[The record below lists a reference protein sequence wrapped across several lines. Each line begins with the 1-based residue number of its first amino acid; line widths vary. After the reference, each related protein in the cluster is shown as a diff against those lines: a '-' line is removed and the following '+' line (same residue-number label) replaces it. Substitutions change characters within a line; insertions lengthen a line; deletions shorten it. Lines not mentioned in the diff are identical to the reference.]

1 MPERTLIVSN
11 RLPVTLS
18 QDDDGRWDAR
28 PSSGGLVS
36 ALEPV
41 LTRCGGV
48 WIGWPGTTDCP
59 QPEVERALA
68 DMSAGYRCKPVMLEP
83 EEVQGFYQGFSN
95 EIIWP
100 LFHDLF
106 TSCNFDPDYWK
117 TYRRVNRKFARAVA
131 QEYRAGDYI
140 WVHDYHL
147 MELAHELKRLE
158 VQARTGFFLHIPF
171 PPLEMFLKLPWR
183 FEILRSLLAFDALG
197 FQTPRDQHNFLAC
210 AHALFDIRLEGSG
223 RIVRVRVRDESV
235 ETWCDA
241 AVESRRSVTPDTL
254 PKMGEF
260 KAAVVPLRSETRT
273 LPDGTPSVSPASH
286 AMVVPMPRNPVDDT
300 AYLRTSRTVQVGAFP
315 IGIDYEAVANAAARD
330 ECRAKAAVLRTD
342 LSHSQIVLGV
352 DRLDYTKG
360 LINKLEAFRNALRR
374 YPDLH
379 QKVTLVQ
386 HVVPSRS
393 DIPEYRRLRLE
404 LEQRV
409 GEING
414 EFTASGWVPVH
425 YMYHSL
431 DFEELIAYYLA
442 ADIALVTSLKDGM
455 NLVAKEYCAAQ
466 IKENGVLILSEFAGA
481 AAQLQGGALLV
492 NPHDIA
498 GMADCIHEAVNMPYS
513 ERQRRMRMLRRTV
526 RTEDVYRWADAFL
539 GNATPPQAPR
549 IPVRE
554 DFRPHVGH

>member
-1 MPERTLIVSN
+1 MPKRTLIVSN
-11 RLPVTLS
+11 RLPVTLT
-18 QDDDGRWDAR
+18 QREDDRWEAA

-41 LTRCGGV
+41 LKRCGGV
-48 WIGWPGTTDCP
+48 WIGWPGTTECP
-59 QPEVERALA
+59 REAAEHALA
-68 DMSAGYRCKPVMLEP
+68 AVANGYRCKPVMLSP
-83 EEVQGFYQGFSN
+83 EEVQGFYCGFSN

-106 TSCNFDPDYWK
+106 TSCNFDPEYWAI
-117 TYRRVNRKFARAVA
+117 YRRVNRKFAAVVA
-131 QEYRAGDYI
+131 QEYREGDYV

-147 MELAHELKRLE
+147 MGLARELQRLE
-158 VQARTGFFLHIPF
+158 VGARTGFFLHIPF

-197 FQTPRDQHNFLAC
+197 FQTARDQHNFLAC
-210 AHALFDIRLEGSG
+210 AQAMFDVRIEGSG
-223 RIVRVRVRDESV
+223 PMMRLRLRDDV
-235 ETWCDA
+235 LETWCEPA
-241 AVESRRSVTPDTL
+241 VTPDAL
-254 PKMGEF
+254 PKVG
-260 KAAVVPLRSETRT
+260 ETRAPVVQLRGESRFGEGRT
-273 LPDGTPSVSPASH
+273 QNPPAVSPAH
-286 AMVVPMPRNPVDDT
+286 YGMVVPMPRNSFDD
-300 AYLRTSRTVQVGAFP
+300 ASFGRQARTVHVGAFP
-315 IGIDYEAVANAAARD
+315 IGIDYEAIATMAARD
-330 ECRAKAAVLRTD
+330 DVRAKAAVLRAD
-342 LSHSQIVLGV
+342 LSHTQIILGV

-393 DIPEYRRLRLE
+393 DIPEYRRLRQE

-431 DFEELIAYYLA
+431 ELEGLVAYYLA

-481 AAQLQGGALLV
+481 AAQLQCGALLI

-498 GMADCIHEAVNMPYS
+498 GMADCIHQAVHMPFA
-513 ERQRRMRMLRRTV
+513 ERQRRMQRLRRVV
-526 RTEDVYRWADAFL
+526 RTEDVYCWANAFL
-539 GNATPPQAPR
+539 GTVATHEAPR
-549 IPVRE
+549 LGRRE

>member
-1 MPERTLIVSN
+1 
-11 RLPVTLS
+11 
-18 QDDDGRWDAR
+18 
-28 PSSGGLVS
+28 
-36 ALEPV
+36 
-41 LTRCGGV
+41 
-48 WIGWPGTTDCP
+48 
-59 QPEVERALA
+59 
-68 DMSAGYRCKPVMLEP
+68 
-83 EEVQGFYQGFSN
+83 
-95 EIIWP
+95 
-100 LFHDLF
+100 
-106 TSCNFDPDYWK
+106 
-117 TYRRVNRKFARAVA
+117 
-131 QEYRAGDYI
+131 
-140 WVHDYHL
+140 
-147 MELAHELKRLE
+147 
-158 VQARTGFFLHIPF
+158 PF

-183 FEILRSLLAFDALG
+183 FEILRSLLAFDTLG
-197 FQTPRDQHNFLAC
+197 FQTARDQHNFLAC

-223 RIVRVRVRDESV
+223 RLVRVRVRDDSL
-235 ETWCDA
+235 ETWCES
-241 AVESRRSVTPDTL
+241 AVESRRAVTPDEL

-260 KAAVVPLRSETRT
+260 KAAVVPLRGDART
-273 LPDGTPSVSPASH
+273 PAEGACSLSPVSH
-286 AMVVPMPRNPVDDT
+286 AIVVPMPRNPVDEPAST
-300 AYLRTSRTVQVGAFP
+300 QRALTVQVGAFP
-315 IGIDYEAVANAAARD
+315 IGIDYDAIAAAAARD

-342 LSHSQIVLGV
+342 LARSQLMLGV

-513 ERQRRMRMLRRTV
+513 
-526 RTEDVYRWADAFL
+526 
-539 GNATPPQAPR
+539 
-549 IPVRE
+549 
-554 DFRPHVGH
+554 